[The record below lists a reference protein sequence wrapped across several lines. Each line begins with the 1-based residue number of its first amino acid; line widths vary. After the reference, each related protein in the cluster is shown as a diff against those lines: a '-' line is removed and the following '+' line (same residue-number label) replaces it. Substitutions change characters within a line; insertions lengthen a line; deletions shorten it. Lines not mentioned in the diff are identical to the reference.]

1 MPYSAQC
8 CSLEAIWLFKGMRAS
23 STDILWQ
30 IPAMKFLNLIQ
41 WLAMFSLMETTP
53 ATAKMAIQENGCSA
67 EIANGGR
74 LRQQALGLVGS

>member
-1 MPYSAQC
+1 
-8 CSLEAIWLFKGMRAS
+8 
-23 STDILWQ
+23 
-30 IPAMKFLNLIQ
+30 MKFLNLIQ